1 MAASVAHDEMAAKTL
16 SDRGSHEA
24 SSELVEDRVSGFG
37 DQPNRK
43 FREGL
48 RESRGVRPNTGFPR
62 IRVLEASGWVN
73 IAASCILAA
82 SNVSIGYAAGSAYGV
97 AAGLECAGDACVN
110 RCIDWHDVGG
120 EAAGPKSPVRIWPN
134 RGVGAT

>member
-16 SDRGSHEA
+16 SDRGGQQA
-24 SSELVEDRVSGFG
+24 SSERVEGRVSE
-37 DQPNRK
+37 
-43 FREGL
+43 FRQSV
-48 RESRGVRPNTGFPR
+48 ESQIPGGPQGIARGAAEY
-62 IRVLEASGWVN
+62 RVPEDPCLGASGWVN

-97 AAGLECAGDACVN
+97 AAGLECVGDACVN

-120 EAAGPKSPVRIWPN
+120 EAAGPKSPVRTWPN
-134 RGVGAT
+134 RGVGPA

>member
-1 MAASVAHDEMAAKTL
+1 MTQGCSRQLQDSALEIMAASVAHDEMAAKTL

-62 IRVLEASGWVN
+62 IRVLGRV
-73 IAASCILAA
+73 
-82 SNVSIGYAAGSAYGV
+82 AG
-97 AAGLECAGDACVN
+97 
-110 RCIDWHDVGG
+110 
-120 EAAGPKSPVRIWPN
+120 
-134 RGVGAT
+134 